1 MKLVKRKENR
11 LMQQFRSFELK
22 QNSFSESNNNDIFQ
36 DNLQVIKEMGK
47 KSKGK
52 RSLKEKVEINNR
64 RRRDNIHNEEDINRE
79 YR

>member
-47 KSKGK
+47 KA
-52 RSLKEKVEINNR
+52 KEKDHLKKKSR
-64 RRRDNIHNEEDINRE
+64 
-79 YR
+79 